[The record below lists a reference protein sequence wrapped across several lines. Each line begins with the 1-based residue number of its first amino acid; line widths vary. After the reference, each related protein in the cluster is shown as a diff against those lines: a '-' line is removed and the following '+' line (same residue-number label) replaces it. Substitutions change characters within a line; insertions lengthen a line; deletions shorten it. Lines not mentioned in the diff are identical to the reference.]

1 MNLFNP
7 QAVQVY
13 IAKRDRKSPLFFT
26 GRREEQ
32 VIAQDVLENLLRQET
47 KGNTVIFQGAPGAGK
62 TALLD
67 HLRSRFRAQCDTARL
82 PASLVHRPD
91 EALYQVFKQIEPKQ
105 AKKLKESHQTT
116 AEGGVNIG
124 IASGGVSSSSTQS
137 PLSISTIDQ
146 LMDLR
151 KGVDRPLMLF
161 LDEAQNANGDLP
173 DGKSSILQQL
183 HEGGA
188 GNVSLIAGGL
198 SDTETRL
205 SSLGIS
211 RPSSDNVRTLQPLS
225 GREVM
230 EALEAFLHSEDFGID
245 REGCDRDALRQVI
258 VNESMGWPQH
268 LTNALRSLGEELIGA
283 EGRLAECDL
292 DRVQQRSQAR
302 REEYYRGR
310 IETIPDTLLYEVTTA
325 VPKGSGVN
333 KYQVYEAVERAYKKH
348 PLSNMELP
356 YENAFHTLVHVGVL
370 QDDGTG
376 KLTVPIPSM
385 HDYIKN
391 RTRSFD

>member
-1 MNLFNP
+1 MSRFNST
-7 QAVQVY
+7 AVQNF
-13 IAKRDRKSPLFFT
+13 IADRDREAPHLFV
-26 GRREEQ
+26 GRDEERS
-32 VIAQDVLENLLRQET
+32 IAQSVLSKLQRG
-47 KGNTVIFQGAPGAGK
+47 KARGNTVIFQGAPGAGK

-67 HLRSRFRAQCDTARL
+67 HLRSKFRAQCDTARL

-173 DGKSSILQQL
+173 DRKSSILQQL

-198 SDTETRL
+198 SDTQARL
-205 SSLGIS
+205 SVLGVS

-245 REGCDRDALRQVI
+245 REGCDRDALRRVI

-292 DRVQQRSQAR
+292 GRVQQRSQVR

-310 IETIPDTLLYEVTTA
+310 AEMLPNRLLFEVVAT
-325 VPKGSGVN
+325 VPKNSSVDGLDIH
-333 KYQVYEAVERAYKKH
+333 KAIDRAYQKE
-348 PLSNMELP
+348 PLLERMLP
-356 YENAFHTLVHVGVL
+356 AEDVYHRLVHVGIL

>member
-1 MNLFNP
+1 MSRFNP

-67 HLRSRFRAQCDTARL
+67 HLRSKFRAQCDTAKL
-82 PASLVHRPD
+82 SASLVHRPD
-91 EALYQVFKQIEPKQ
+91 EALFECFEQIEPKQ

-116 AEGGVNIG
+116 ARGGVSLG
-124 IASGGVSSSSTQS
+124 VASGGLTSSSATPSA
-137 PLSISTIDQ
+137 ISTVRQ
-146 LMDLR
+146 LMNMR
-151 KGVDRPLMLF
+151 KAQDRPLMLF

-173 DGKSSILQQL
+173 DRKSSILQQL

-198 SDTETRL
+198 SDTQARL
-205 SSLGIS
+205 SVLGVS

-245 REGCDRDALRQVI
+245 REGCDRDALRRVI

-268 LTNALRSLGEELIGA
+268 LTNALRSLGK
-283 EGRLAECDL
+283 
-292 DRVQQRSQAR
+292 S
-302 REEYYRGR
+302 
-310 IETIPDTLLYEVTTA
+310 
-325 VPKGSGVN
+325 
-333 KYQVYEAVERAYKKH
+333 
-348 PLSNMELP
+348 
-356 YENAFHTLVHVGVL
+356 
-370 QDDGTG
+370 
-376 KLTVPIPSM
+376 
-385 HDYIKN
+385 
-391 RTRSFD
+391 